1 MPVTVT
7 VRLNGP
13 LAERLGARHR
23 VVLPDSATVDDLVRT
38 LLEQAGEALP
48 RVAVSV
54 GGRVVSGDTQLADN
68 ADVSVLVPYAGG

>member
-1 MPVTVT
+1 VPVTVT

-13 LAERLGARHR
+13 LAERLGPRHR
-23 VVLPDSATVDDLVRT
+23 VVLPDSATADDLVRT

-54 GGRVVSGDTQLADN
+54 DGRVVGGDAQLADN

>member
-1 MPVTVT
+1 VPVTVT

-13 LAERLGARHR
+13 LAERLGARPR

-38 LLEQAGEALP
+38 LLEQAGAALP

-54 GGRVVSGDTQLADN
+54 DGRVVGGDAQLAAD